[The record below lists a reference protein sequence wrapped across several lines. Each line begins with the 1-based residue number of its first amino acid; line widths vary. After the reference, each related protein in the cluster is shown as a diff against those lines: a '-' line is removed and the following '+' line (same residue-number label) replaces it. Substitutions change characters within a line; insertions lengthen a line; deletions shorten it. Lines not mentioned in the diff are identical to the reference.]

1 MNENCY
7 IGDSNIYDK
16 IGFLPYNIII
26 TALSILGIIVN
37 LYFIIEYFMK
47 KKKKNIYFFSR

>member
-37 LYFIIEYFMK
+37 LYFIIEFFMK
-47 KKKKNIYFFSR
+47 KKKEYQFLQ